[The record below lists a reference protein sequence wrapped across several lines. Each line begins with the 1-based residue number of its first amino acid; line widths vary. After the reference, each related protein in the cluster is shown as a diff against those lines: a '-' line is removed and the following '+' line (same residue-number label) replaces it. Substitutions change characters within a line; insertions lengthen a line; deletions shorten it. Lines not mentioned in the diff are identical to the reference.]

1 MTQSR
6 HPALVP
12 LAKSPK
18 ACIACAACT
27 LLCMHKYHSRN
38 LARRL
43 ESKQARN
50 FGMLD
55 YPSAWGPQSREGEN
69 LAFSPLRP
77 ILFPNPSYALRISG
91 LLWTVNKEHLKV
103 LQHGKSCK
111 PTPPP
116 ISVVTNSHGNQLSHM
131 QPSFLL
137 QVMLQ
142 QRSNLRFSLNTPSS
156 KLLYNRSNSA
166 DAFLQWCLE
175 GMWSMGTVVD

>member
-111 PTPPP
+111 PPPP
-116 ISVVTNSHGNQLSHM
+116 PNFCSDKLTWESVEPYATQ
-131 QPSFLL
+131 
-137 QVMLQ
+137 
-142 QRSNLRFSLNTPSS
+142 FSTASDA
-156 KLLYNRSNSA
+156 SA
-166 DAFLQWCLE
+166 KE
-175 GMWSMGTVVD
+175 